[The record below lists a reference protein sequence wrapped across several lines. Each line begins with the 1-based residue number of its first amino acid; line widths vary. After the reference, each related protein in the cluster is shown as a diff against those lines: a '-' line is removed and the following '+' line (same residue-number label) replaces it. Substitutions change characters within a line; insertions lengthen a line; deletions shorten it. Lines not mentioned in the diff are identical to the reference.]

1 MVFVGLALIGA
12 LVGSCLLLTAR
23 MLSLGLRDAE
33 DLAAKLSQPHP
44 RSAAQ
49 WPELQIDRM
58 IDDIDASDH
67 VLLVVRW
74 PAHPGRRALLVVRA
88 RPDDHGRLERW
99 CHDDARLFPRAL
111 NDGQLL
117 FRRRRSGERVGV
129 RVLEEHP
136 WSADT
141 GQARAN

>member
-1 MVFVGLALIGA
+1 LVVVGLALIGA

-58 IDDIDASDH
+58 INDVDASDH
-67 VLLVVRW
+67 VLLVVCW
-74 PAHPGRRALLVVRA
+74 PAHPARRALLVVHA
-88 RPDDHGRLERW
+88 RSTDHGRLERW

-111 NDGQLL
+111 GDGQLL
-117 FRRRRSGERVGV
+117 FRRRRSSERVGV
-129 RVLEEHP
+129 RILEERP
-136 WSADT
+136 WSAEA
-141 GQARAN
+141 GRRRAN